1 MARPMSREERKAAF
15 LRKAEAMFE
24 ELEAW
29 YDRHPEA
36 SFGEIETEAR
46 QQRREMM
53 GEALEVL
60 VNGRDVGKG
69 EEAPACRQ
77 CGAGLS
83 FKGYRRKTVIGLE
96 GESRL
101 ERAYYVCPECEGETL
116 FPPGSEV
123 ETEAGPVE

>member
-1 MARPMSREERKAAF
+1 MARPMSREERRAAF
-15 LRKAEAMFE
+15 MQKAEVMFE
-24 ELEAW
+24 ELEGW
-29 YDRHPEA
+29 YDGHPEA

-69 EEAPACRQ
+69 EEAPVCQQ
-77 CGAGLS
+77 CGVKMT

-101 ERAYYVCPECEGETL
+101 ERAYYVCPECKGETL
-116 FPPGSEV
+116 FPPGSET
-123 ETEAGPVE
+123 EIEAGPVE